1 VPAEMPHDWDA
12 HWRAAREITDTVGG
26 KARKTYAVDSALAI
40 DVSRLGWAGRWPAD
54 PSWTAIFGQVL
65 DDCDWGPLK
74 GIILFR
80 SPPFGP
86 TSPKAQI
93 FEPLC
98 GRGSE
103 MGSSPRTP
111 PACAVPA
118 IGIP

>member
-1 VPAEMPHDWDA
+1 VNVPAEMPHDWDA
-12 HWRAAREITDTVGG
+12 HWRAAAREITDTVGG

-80 SPPFGP
+80 SP
-86 TSPKAQI
+86 
-93 FEPLC
+93 LL
-98 GRGSE
+98 
-103 MGSSPRTP
+103 TP
-111 PACAVPA
+111 PARKPRSSSRSADAEVKWDLPREHHQPA
-118 IGIP
+118 PYQL